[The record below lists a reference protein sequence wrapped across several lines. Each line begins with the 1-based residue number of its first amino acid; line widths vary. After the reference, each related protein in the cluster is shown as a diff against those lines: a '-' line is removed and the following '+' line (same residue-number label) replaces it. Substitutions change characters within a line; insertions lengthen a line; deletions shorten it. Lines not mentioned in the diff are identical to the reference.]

1 MQRANGG
8 LSMPP
13 DESKQGPGFT
23 IVDRRGS
30 AAEEEPLAAPP
41 LPKADFAGLALSL
54 ATSALFHLG
63 LVPDPQT
70 GQPGTQNL
78 ALARHSIDTLE
89 LLEDKTRGNLTGEE
103 AQLLA
108 NLLTELRV
116 HYLESSRR

>member
-1 MQRANGG
+1 
-8 LSMPP
+8 MPP
-13 DESKQGPGFT
+13 DEPKAGPGFT

-30 AAEEEPLAAPP
+30 AGEAEPAAAPP

-63 LVPDPQT
+63 LVPDPET
-70 GQPGTQNL
+70 GQPGAKNL

-89 LLEDKTRGNLTGEE
+89 LIQEKTRGNLTGEE
-103 AQLLA
+103 AELLA

-116 HYLESSRR
+116 HYVESS

>member
-1 MQRANGG
+1 MQSANGG
-8 LSMPP
+8 LPMPP
-13 DESKQGPGFT
+13 DERKEGPGFT

-30 AAEEEPLAAPP
+30 AAEEERAAAPP
-41 LPKADFAGLALSL
+41 LPKADFAGLVLSL

-63 LVPDPQT
+63 LVPDPET
-70 GQPGTQNL
+70 GQPGAKNL

-103 AQLLA
+103 SQLLA

-116 HYLESSRR
+116 HYVESSRA

>member
-1 MQRANGG
+1 M
-8 LSMPP
+8 SP
-13 DESKQGPGFT
+13 DEPKSGPGFT

-30 AAEEEPLAAPP
+30 RNEEEEPAAAPP

-63 LVPDPQT
+63 LIADPESGEP
-70 GQPGTQNL
+70 GQKNL

-89 LLEDKTRGNLTGEE
+89 LLEEKTRGNLTGEE
-103 AQLLA
+103 ATLLA

-116 HYLESSRR
+116 HYVDSSRA

>member
-1 MQRANGG
+1 
-8 LSMPP
+8 MPP

-30 AAEEEPLAAPP
+30 AAEEEPAAPPP
-41 LPKADFAGLALSL
+41 LPKVDFAGLALSL

-70 GQPGTQNL
+70 GQPGTRNL

-89 LLEDKTRGNLTGEE
+89 LLQDKTRGNLTSEE

-116 HYLESSRR
+116 HYVESSRA

>member
-1 MQRANGG
+1 M
-8 LSMPP
+8 SP
-13 DESKQGPGFT
+13 DEPKAGPGFT

-30 AAEEEPLAAPP
+30 RSEEEPAAVPP

-63 LVPDPQT
+63 LIADPESGEP
-70 GQPGTQNL
+70 GQKNL

-89 LLEDKTRGNLTGEE
+89 LLEEKTRGNLTGEE
-103 AQLLA
+103 ATLLA

-116 HYLESSRR
+116 RYIESSRS

>member
-1 MQRANGG
+1 
-8 LSMPP
+8 MPP

-30 AAEEEPLAAPP
+30 AAEQEPAAAPPP
-41 LPKADFAGLALSL
+41 LPKVDFAGLALSL

-70 GQPGTQNL
+70 GQPGTKNL

-89 LLEDKTRGNLTGEE
+89 LLQDKTRGNLTSEE
-103 AQLLA
+103 SRLLA
-108 NLLTELRV
+108 DLLTELRV
-116 HYLESSRR
+116 HYVESSRT

>member
-1 MQRANGG
+1 
-8 LSMPP
+8 MPP
-13 DESKQGPGFT
+13 DERKEGPGFT

-30 AAEEEPLAAPP
+30 GTETEPLAAPP

-63 LVPDPQT
+63 LVPDPDT
-70 GQPGTQNL
+70 GQSGPKNL

-103 AQLLA
+103 ADLLA
-108 NLLTELRV
+108 KLLTELRV
-116 HYLESSRR
+116 HYLESARP

>member
-1 MQRANGG
+1 M
-8 LSMPP
+8 SP
-13 DESKQGPGFT
+13 DERKEGPGFT
-23 IVDRRGS
+23 IIDRRGS
-30 AAEEEPLAAPP
+30 ADGEEPAATPP

-70 GQPGTQNL
+70 GQPGTKNL

-89 LLEDKTRGNLTGEE
+89 LLQDKTRGNLTDEE
-103 AQLLA
+103 SQLLA

-116 HYLESSRR
+116 HYVESSRA